1 MTYTAKQIA
10 DFLKGEVE
18 GNPDV
23 LISDFSKIE
32 EGGPG
37 TLSFLANP
45 KYTAHIYD
53 SKADVVLVNKDF
65 VAEKPIRATLIRVD
79 DAYEALAM
87 LMTLVEKSK
96 SRAVGVSSLASVH
109 ESVEIGEDVYVAPFV
124 HIAAGVKIGN
134 SVSIHSNVN
143 IAAGCS
149 IGDNV
154 LIYSGASLYEDTV
167 VGDNCIIH
175 ANAVIGSDGFGFA
188 PDEEGVYQ
196 KIPQMGNVI
205 LEDDVEVGAAATI
218 DRATLG
224 STIISKGVKIDNLV
238 QIAHNVEIGEDT
250 VIASQTGIAGST
262 KVGKRVMFGG
272 QVGISGHIT
281 IPDDTKFGAKAG
293 LANSIKEPGGIYSGY
308 PAVPINTFRRSY
320 VVNKNL
326 PELYRTIN
334 DLKKRIEELEKLIEN
349 KS

>member
-1 MTYTAKQIA
+1 MIYTAGQIA
-10 DFLKGEVE
+10 EFLKGEVE

-23 LISDFSKIE
+23 QVHSFSKIE
-32 EGGPG
+32 EGKPG

-45 KYTAHIYD
+45 KYTHYIYE
-53 SKADVVLVNKDF
+53 SQSDVVLVNKDF
-65 VAEKPIRATLIRVD
+65 VAEKPIQATLIRVEN
-79 DAYEALAM
+79 AYEALAV
-87 LMTLVEKSK
+87 LMNLVEKAK
-96 SRAVGVSSLASVH
+96 VRPTGFSSLAQIDSSAV
-109 ESVEIGEDVYVAPFV
+109 IGKEAY
-124 HIAAGVKIGN
+124 IAAFVQISSGVVIGDM
-134 SVSIHSNVN
+134 VTIHGSVN
-143 IAAGCS
+143 IAKNCQ
-149 IGDNV
+149 IGNKV
-154 LIYSGASLYEDTV
+154 LIYPGVSLYEGTV

-188 PDEEGVYQ
+188 PDENGVYQ

-205 LEDDVEVGAAATI
+205 LEDDVEIGANTTI
-218 DRATLG
+218 DRATMG
-224 STIISKGVKIDNLV
+224 STIIKQGVKIDNLV
-238 QIAHNVEIGEDT
+238 QIAHNVEVGEDT

-272 QVGISGHIT
+272 QVGISGHIQ

-293 LANSIKEPGGIYSGY
+293 LANSIKEPGQIYSGY

-326 PELYRTIN
+326 PELHRTII
-334 DLKKRIEELEKLIEN
+334 DLKKRLEELEKLVEI